1 MTVIPRGARSIF
13 VEEQGIAPSNY
24 LVLRD
29 VYGKYKLNGNW
40 ELNKE
45 GVYNIRG
52 TKFIY
57 RRPYNQPESLRA
69 DGPLREDLILEVFV

>member
-1 MTVIPRGARSIF
+1 M
-13 VEEQGIAPSNY
+13 VEEVGISPSNY

-29 VYGKYKLNGNW
+29 VYGNYKLNGNW

-52 TKFIY
+52 TKFVY
-57 RRPYNQPESLRA
+57 QRAYNRPESLQA
-69 DGPLREDLILEVFV
+69 DGPLREDLILEVLF